1 MKSAYEIILAPMVTE
16 KMARLA
22 EKANVVA
29 FRVRRDANK
38 IEIQRAVEEIWKVQV
53 ASVRTMNRKGK
64 VKRLGRFEGKRPSW
78 KKAIVTLA
86 EGQSI
91 PDFTA

>member
-1 MKSAYEIILAPMVTE
+1 MKSAYEIILAPIVTE

-22 EKANVVA
+22 ERANVVA

-38 IEIQRAVEEIWKVQV
+38 IEIQHAVEDIWKVKV
-53 ASVRTMNRKGK
+53 ESVRTMNRKGK

-78 KKAIVTLA
+78 KRAIVTLA
-86 EGQSI
+86 AGQSI